1 MSNLGSDGPSKMVAT
16 LRMPLEAWVKWDC
29 AHVVPRVQQFL
40 GVLPP
45 KKEKKVR
52 PSFEGRKYYTWKVV
66 RMYVCVCGIYVRLH
80 VCVYVSV
87 FALTT
92 ANRDPNT

>member
-52 PSFEGRKYYTWKVV
+52 PSF
-66 RMYVCVCGIYVRLH
+66 
-80 VCVYVSV
+80 
-87 FALTT
+87 
-92 ANRDPNT
+92 

>member
-1 MSNLGSDGPSKMVAT
+1 MSNLGGDGPSKMVAT

-52 PSFEGRKYYTWKVV
+52 PSFEGRKYYTYGKLCVC
-66 RMYVCVCGIYVRLH
+66 MCVCVASM
-80 VCVYVSV
+80 CVYMS
-87 FALTT
+87 ACMCLCLH
-92 ANRDPNT
+92 